1 MDLCRRKS
9 SCVMMLPRKRREED
23 VTLAPEISTPWSKSY
38 PPDIDWHA
46 EISDEPMPALLDR
59 QAAADGDRSCINFLG
74 RLSSYRDVATLS
86 DRMAKGLQ
94 DLGIGK
100 GDRVGLFLPNTPYA
114 VIAFYGALKAG
125 AIVVNFNP
133 LYADEEVRK
142 QIDDSGVK
150 IMITLDLKL
159 MLPKLQRMLDR
170 PPLEKIVVCSMS
182 AALPFPKA
190 QLFKVFKYSEIAS
203 AKDDDRLVS
212 YEAVTGNDGNYRRF
226 EIDPRKDVAVLQYT
240 GGTTGVPK
248 GAMLT
253 HANIAINARQ
263 VSMWDGEPGE
273 DQPRVLGVLPLFHV
287 FAMTVVMNAAVVAGA
302 EMILLPRFDV
312 ITTLKTIQKTKP
324 TQFPG
329 VPTLFNAIDQ
339 EPTAEKYDLSSIEI
353 CISGGAPLPVKVKQA
368 FEGRTGCKVVEGY
381 GLSESSPVA
390 SCNPVEG
397 VNKEGSIGLPLPQT
411 YLEIRGLDDPDQL
424 MPIGE
429 SGEVCISGPQV
440 MAGYWDRPDET
451 ARTVRNGRLHTGDI
465 GYMDEDGFTFIIDR
479 LKDMILCSGYNVY
492 PRTIEEAVYRH
503 PAVAEV
509 TVVGIPDDYRGEAPK
524 AFIRLK
530 DDQVLEADELKAFL
544 KDKISPIEMPQE
556 IEFRD
561 ELPKTMIGKLS
572 KKELVAEEQ
581 EKRSETTS

>member
-1 MDLCRRKS
+1 M
-9 SCVMMLPRKRREED
+9 
-23 VTLAPEISTPWSKSY
+23 TLAPEVSTPWSRSY
-38 PPDIDWHA
+38 PPDIDWQA
-46 EISDEPMPALLDR
+46 QISDEPMPAVLDR

-159 MLPKLQRMLDR
+159 MLPKLQRMLGR

-190 QLFKVFKYSEIAS
+190 QLFKVFKYSEIAT
-203 AKDDDRLVS
+203 AKDDAGLVS
-212 YEAVTGNDGNYRRF
+212 YETVIENDGNYLRHA
-226 EIDPRKDVAVLQYT
+226 IDPRKDVAVLQYT

-273 DQPRVLGVLPLFHV
+273 NQPRVLGVLPLFHV
-287 FAMTVVMNAAVVAGA
+287 FAMTVVMNAAIVAGA

-339 EPTAEKYDLSSIEI
+339 EPTADKYDLSSIEI

-368 FEGRTGCKVVEGY
+368 FEGRTGCKLVEGY

-390 SCNPVEG
+390 ACNPVEG

-411 YLEIRGLDDPDQL
+411 YLEIRGLDDPDML
-424 MPIGE
+424 MPMGE
-429 SGEVCISGPQV
+429 SGEVCISGPQI
-440 MAGYWDRPDET
+440 MAGYWGRPDET

-479 LKDMILCSGYNVY
+479 LKDLILCSGYNVY
-492 PRTIEEAVYRH
+492 PRTIEEAIYRH

-530 DDQVLEADELKAFL
+530 EDQTLDADDLKAFL

-581 EKRSETTS
+581 QKRMETTT

>member
-1 MDLCRRKS
+1 
-9 SCVMMLPRKRREED
+9 
-23 VTLAPEISTPWSKSY
+23 
-38 PPDIDWHA
+38 
-46 EISDEPMPALLDR
+46 MPALLDR
-59 QAAADGDRSCINFLG
+59 QAEDFGERNCINFLG
-74 RLSSYRDVATLS
+74 RITSYREVADLS

-94 DLGIGK
+94 DLGVEK
-100 GDRVGLFLPNTPYA
+100 GDRVGLFLPNSPYA
-114 VIAFYGALKAG
+114 VIAYFGVLKAG

-150 IMITLDLKL
+150 IMVTLDLKM
-159 MLPKLQRMLDR
+159 MLPKLQRMLGR

-182 AALPFPKA
+182 DALPFPKS
-190 QLFKVFKYSEIAS
+190 QLFRVFKRSEIARVPD
-203 AKDDDRLVS
+203 AEEVVS
-212 YEAVTGNDGNYRRF
+212 YDSLVDNDGDYLRHLLDARTD
-226 EIDPRKDVAVLQYT
+226 IAVLQYT

-253 HANIAINARQ
+253 HANIAVNARQ
-263 VSMWDGEPGE
+263 VAMWDGDPAAQQE
-273 DQPRVLGVLPLFHV
+273 RVLGVLPLFHV
-287 FAMTVVMNAAVVAGA
+287 FAMTVVMNAAIVVAA

-312 ITTLKTIQKTKP
+312 VTTLKTIQKNKP

-339 EPTAEKYDLSSIEI
+339 ESTADKYDLSSINI
-353 CISGGAPLPVKVKQA
+353 CISGGAPLPLKIKQA
-368 FEGRTGCKVVEGY
+368 FEKRTGCKLVEGY

-390 SCNPVEG
+390 ACNPVEG
-397 VNKEGSIGLPLPQT
+397 VNKEGSIGVPLPQT
-411 YLEIRGLDDPDQL
+411 SLEIRALDDPDKL
-424 MPIGE
+424 MPPGE
-429 SGEVCISGPQV
+429 SGEVCIVGPQV
-440 MAGYWDRPDET
+440 MAGYWERPDET
-451 ARTVRNGRLHTGDI
+451 ARTIRNGRLHTGDI

-479 LKDMILCSGYNVY
+479 LKDMIICSGYNVY
-492 PRTIEEAVYRH
+492 PRTIEEAIYRH

-509 TVVGIPDDYRGEAPK
+509 TVVGIQDDYRGEAPK

-530 DDQVLEADELKAFL
+530 DGQELDPDALKAFL

-572 KKELVAEEQ
+572 KKELVAEEK
-581 EKRSETTS
+581 EKRTVTAS

>member
-1 MDLCRRKS
+1 M
-9 SCVMMLPRKRREED
+9 
-23 VTLAPEISTPWSKSY
+23 TLAPEVSTPWSKSY
-38 PPDIDWHA
+38 PPDIDWHTQV
-46 EISDEPMPALLDR
+46 SDEPMPAVLDR

-74 RLSSYRDVATLS
+74 RLSSYRDIATLS

-94 DLGIGK
+94 DLGVGK

-159 MLPKLQRMLDR
+159 MLPKLQRMLGR

-212 YEAVTGNDGNYRRF
+212 YEAVTENDGNYRRY
-226 EIDPRKDVAVLQYT
+226 EIDSRKDIAVLQYT

-390 SCNPVEG
+390 ACNPVEG

-530 DDQVLEADELKAFL
+530 EDQILEADELKAFL

-581 EKRSETTS
+581 EKRTEAAS

>member
-1 MDLCRRKS
+1 MIATS
-9 SCVMMLPRKRREED
+9 EM
-23 VTLAPEISTPWSKSY
+23 TIPWSVRY
-38 PPDIDWHA
+38 PSNVDWHG
-46 EISDEPMPALLDR
+46 EVSDEPMPALLDR
-59 QAAADGDRSCINFLG
+59 QAERYGDRSCINFLG
-74 RLSSYRDVATLS
+74 RISSYREVAAFS

-94 DLGIGK
+94 DLGIAK

-114 VIAFYGALKAG
+114 VIAFYGVLKAG
-125 AIVVNFNP
+125 GVVVNFNP

-150 IMITLDLKL
+150 VMITLDLKM
-159 MLPKLQRMLDR
+159 MLPKLRRMLGR

-182 AALPFPKA
+182 DALPFPKS
-190 QLFKVFKYSEIAS
+190 QLFRVFKRSEIARIP
-203 AKDDDRLVS
+203 DDAQVVS
-212 YEAVTGNDGNYRRF
+212 YDSVIANDGIYARHPIDSRRD
-226 EIDPRKDVAVLQYT
+226 IAVLQYT

-263 VSMWDGEPGE
+263 VSLWDGEPADYQE
-273 DQPRVLGVLPLFHV
+273 RVLGVLPLFHV
-287 FAMTVVMNAAVVAGA
+287 FAMTVVMNASIVVAA

-312 ITTLKTIQKTKP
+312 ITTLKTIQKNKP

-339 EPTAEKYDLSSIEI
+339 EPTADKYDLSSINI
-353 CISGGAPLPVKVKQA
+353 CISGGAPLPVKIKQA
-368 FEGRTGCKVVEGY
+368 FETRTGCKLVEGY
-381 GLSESSPVA
+381 GLSECSPVA
-390 SCNPVEG
+390 ACNPVEG
-397 VNKEGSIGLPLPQT
+397 LNKEGSIGLPLPQT
-411 YLEIRGLDDPDQL
+411 SLEIRALDDPDKL
-424 MPIGE
+424 MPPGE
-429 SGEVCISGPQV
+429 SGEVCVVGPQV

-492 PRTIEEAVYRH
+492 PRTIEEAIYRH
-503 PAVAEV
+503 PSVAEV
-509 TVVGIPDDYRGEAPK
+509 TVVGIPDEYRGEAPK

-530 DDQVLEADELKAFL
+530 DDQDLEVDDLKAFL

-556 IEFRD
+556 VEFRD

-581 EKRSETTS
+581 EKRAVPAS

>member
-1 MDLCRRKS
+1 M
-9 SCVMMLPRKRREED
+9 
-23 VTLAPEISTPWSKSY
+23 TLAPEVSTPWSKSY
-38 PPDIDWHA
+38 PPDIDWHTQV
-46 EISDEPMPALLDR
+46 SDEPMPAVLDR

-74 RLSSYRDVATLS
+74 RLSSYRDIATLS

-94 DLGIGK
+94 DLGVGK

-159 MLPKLQRMLDR
+159 MLPKLQRMLGR

-212 YEAVTGNDGNYRRF
+212 YEAVTENDGNYRRY
-226 EIDPRKDVAVLQYT
+226 EIDSRKDIAVLQYT

-411 YLEIRGLDDPDQL
+411 YLEIRGLDDPDKL

-530 DDQVLEADELKAFL
+530 EDQILEADELKAFL

-581 EKRSETTS
+581 EKRTEAAS

>member
-1 MDLCRRKS
+1 M
-9 SCVMMLPRKRREED
+9 
-23 VTLAPEISTPWSKSY
+23 TLAPEFTNPWSKSY
-38 PPDIDWHA
+38 PPDIDWNA
-46 EISDEPMPALLDR
+46 QVSDEPMPAVLDR
-59 QAAADGDRSCINFLG
+59 QAAADGDRSCVNFLG
-74 RLSSYRDVATLS
+74 RLSSYREIATLS

-114 VIAFYGALKAG
+114 VIAFYGVLKAG
-125 AIVVNFNP
+125 AVVVNFNP

-150 IMITLDLKL
+150 VMITLDLKI
-159 MLPKLQRMLDR
+159 MLPKLQRMLGR
-170 PPLEKIVVCSMS
+170 PPLEKIIVCSMS

-190 QLFKVFKYSEIAS
+190 QLFKVFKYSEIVS
-203 AKDDDRLVS
+203 AKDDESLVS
-212 YEAVTGNDGNYRRF
+212 YGSVIRNDGDYLRH
-226 EIDPRKDVAVLQYT
+226 EIDPRRDVAVLQYT

-263 VSMWDGEPGE
+263 VSLWDGEPSE
-273 DQPRVLGVLPLFHV
+273 NQPKVLGVLPLFHV
-287 FAMTVVMNAAVVAGA
+287 FAMTVVMNAAIIAGA

-312 ITTLKTIQKTKP
+312 VTTLKTIQKTKP

-339 EPTAEKYDLSSIEI
+339 EPTADKYDLSSIEI

-368 FEGRTGCKVVEGY
+368 FERRTGCKLVEGY

-397 VNKEGSIGLPLPQT
+397 INKEGSIGLPLPQT
-411 YLEIRGLDDPDQL
+411 YLEIRGLDDPDKL

-451 ARTVRNGRLHTGDI
+451 ARTIRNGRLHTGDI

-479 LKDMILCSGYNVY
+479 LKDIILCSGYNVY

-530 DDQVLEADELKAFL
+530 EDQTLEAEDLKAFL
-544 KDKISPIEMPQE
+544 RDKISPIEMPQE

-581 EKRSETTS
+581 KKRTETTS

>member
-1 MDLCRRKS
+1 M
-9 SCVMMLPRKRREED
+9 D
-23 VTLAPEISTPWSKSY
+23 VTLASEISPPWSGQY
-38 PPDIDWHA
+38 PSSVDWHTQV
-46 EISDEPMPALLDR
+46 SDEPMPAVLDR
-59 QAAADGDRSCINFLG
+59 QAATQGERSCVNFLG
-74 RLSSYRDVATLS
+74 RISSYSEIADLS
-86 DRMAKGLQ
+86 NRMAKGLQ
-94 DLGIGK
+94 EMGVGK

-114 VIAFYGALKAG
+114 VIAFYGVLKAG
-125 AIVVNFNP
+125 GIVVNFNP

-159 MLPKLQRMLDR
+159 MLPKLQRMLGR

-203 AKDDDRLVS
+203 VKSDEALVS
-212 YEAVTGNDGNYRRF
+212 YDSVIENDGDYVRH
-226 EIDPRKDVAVLQYT
+226 EIDSRRDVAVLQYT

-263 VSMWDGEPGE
+263 VALWDGEPSDYQE
-273 DQPRVLGVLPLFHV
+273 RVLGVLPLFHV
-287 FAMTVVMNAAVVAGA
+287 FAMTVVMNAAIIVGA
-302 EMILLPRFDV
+302 EMILLPRFEV

-339 EPTAEKYDLSSIEI
+339 EPTVDKYDLSSINI
-353 CISGGAPLPVKVKQA
+353 CISGGAPLPLKVKQA
-368 FEGRTGCKVVEGY
+368 FEGRTGCKLVEGY

-390 SCNPVEG
+390 ACNPVEG

-411 YLEIRGLDDPDQL
+411 FVEIRGLDDPDKL
-424 MPIGE
+424 MPVGE
-429 SGEVCISGPQV
+429 SGEICISGPQV
-440 MAGYWDRPDET
+440 MLGYWQRPDET
-451 ARTVRNGRLHTGDI
+451 ARTIRNGRLHTGDI

-479 LKDMILCSGYNVY
+479 LKDLILCSGYNVY

-530 DDQVLEADELKAFL
+530 DGESLEAEDLKAFL

-556 IEFRD
+556 IEFRE

-572 KKELVAEEQ
+572 KKELVAEE
-581 EKRSETTS
+581 ERKRAEASS

>member
-1 MDLCRRKS
+1 MTAVSK
-9 SCVMMLPRKRREED
+9 MAM
-23 VTLAPEISTPWSKSY
+23 PWSVRY
-38 PPDIDWHA
+38 PSNVDWH
-46 EISDEPMPALLDR
+46 SDVSSESMPALLDR
-59 QAAADGDRSCINFLG
+59 QAERYGERNCINFLG
-74 RLSSYRDVATLS
+74 RITSYQEVANLS

-94 DLGIGK
+94 ELGVGK

-114 VIAFYGALKAG
+114 VIAFYGVLKAG
-125 AIVVNFNP
+125 GIVVNFNP

-150 IMITLDLKL
+150 VMVTLDLKM
-159 MLPKLQRMLDR
+159 MLPKLQRMLGR
-170 PPLEKIVVCSMS
+170 APLEKIVVCSMS
-182 AALPFPKA
+182 DALPFPKS
-190 QLFKVFKYSEIAS
+190 QLFRVFKRSEIARIPDS
-203 AKDDDRLVS
+203 AEILS
-212 YEAVTGNDGNYRRF
+212 YDSVTDNDGNYERRPL
-226 EIDPRKDVAVLQYT
+226 DVLKDIAVLQYT

-253 HANIAINARQ
+253 HANIAVNARQ
-263 VSMWDGEPGE
+263 VAMWDGEPADHQE
-273 DQPRVLGVLPLFHV
+273 RVLGVLPLFHV
-287 FAMTVVMNAAVVAGA
+287 FAMTVVMNAAIVVAA

-312 ITTLKTIQKTKP
+312 ITTLKTIQKNKP

-339 EPTAEKYDLSSIEI
+339 EPTADKYDLSSINI
-353 CISGGAPLPVKVKQA
+353 CISGGAPLPLKVKHA
-368 FEGRTGCKVVEGY
+368 FESRTGCKLVEGY

-390 SCNPVEG
+390 ACNPVEG
-397 VNKEGSIGLPLPQT
+397 VNKEGSIGVPLPQT
-411 YLEIRGLDDPDQL
+411 YLEIRSLDDPDKI
-424 MPIGE
+424 MPTGE
-429 SGEVCISGPQV
+429 SGEVCILGPQV
-440 MAGYWDRPDET
+440 MAGYWNRPDET

-479 LKDMILCSGYNVY
+479 LKDLIICSGYNVY
-492 PRTIEEAVYRH
+492 PRTIEEAIYRH

-509 TVVGIPDDYRGEAPK
+509 TVVGVPDDYRGEAPK

-530 DDQVLEADELKAFL
+530 DDQQMDPDALKAFL

-556 IEFRD
+556 VEFRD

-581 EKRSETTS
+581 EKRAVSAS